1 MDVLGASEPFT
12 ATWFDALTT
21 LEFKRAVLPSWSY
34 SSAYGIVWLDEAS
47 LSPTDSGAD
56 TVIHGR
62 DEFPPER
69 QLRELHEHSLAHRAA
84 GRDIS
89 ALSFFLGGKTK
100 FWTLEKLD
108 AVRSY
113 ACLKDRIE
121 RGRHFL
127 DLLHLHHAIGAI
139 EEDEVQYIHHQ
150 PLFICR
156 GGDFSL
162 SYGDLGV
169 LAGEKWLSNQVIDF
183 HIFSVLQFSAPGTV
197 ILDAGFSTV
206 LRGAYD
212 NQITESTATAKRP
225 YGHVLTSAASQGIR
239 LVGFA
244 HYTPSHWESVLL
256 DLPASTI
263 SYGCSLGYSMPT
275 DLQSALEWWLG
286 GASLQQGSLLDAPY
300 QGATSGSCGVVA
312 VNTLLR
318 GVQLAQGLEPCDPWT
333 QETAAAHRSMWFLG
347 ALKVLSNL
355 PMHTPA
361 AASDIVMAKTPPV
374 PAWRPSEPTAAPS
387 SPNSSLPDLRSP
399 TYAARRARPDR
410 SITPHSAKNVPNQS
424 PTSTISSTTEFSIT
438 SSPIASAPKE
448 QHKSKHPSPSRASRT
463 PIKKLLLASFEDM
476 EEAVQACVKFAKADG
491 FTLHRDSSRKKSV
504 GGQQVTFTKRL
515 RCASWDGARLRLD
528 SEVDPANQRSS
539 SKPVEKAD
547 CKTSRCK
554 ARMNIRLSAAKNNWN
569 VSSIDWNHNH
579 APHFDPSTTDPDA
592 NKTTEAERTIV
603 AALASGSAR
612 LDRAAIRDVLR
623 SVVPGSKMTTI
634 QITNVVTA
642 ERKKR
647 RETLNTYGGD
657 VASLLSWLAKEKVKD
672 ARFTYSF
679 HCHPQTGALQRLFMS
694 SPVMIDALGQF
705 GDVLIADVAQGRNVY
720 NMPLNVFSVIDGC
733 GKTRNIGY
741 AVQDREDHAS
751 HAWVLHALLRT
762 TGKKPSVI
770 ISDQDAAFIS
780 AVREVLPTS
789 HHVLCLYHL
798 WQNIV
803 KQLKGKLRGQWV
815 SFAQS
820 FWRVYKAPS
829 PNAFEARWRDLLESY
844 PRARTYLETYQYKN
858 RRSWAAAWVRTRFTA
873 DTRTTGRVESE
884 NGLSKLLSDR
894 KSTLSDLFSRLL
906 LRAEDQMAKSIKVSA
921 YLHKK
926 PTPTEVLFQVVIDTC
941 RDQCHVWA
949 VRRIVGE
956 MEEGVMYSAVA
967 VSMPPVPVSV
977 PNIPAS
983 APNQTSAF
991 ASGPGHPQ
999 QHDEHMDDEEENVG
1013 DEVNGKEEEEE
1024 EVGYNPTQDLED
1036 DLLAEAHENGE
1047 EGTIE
1052 EENTTTGIPVDIDGV
1067 ELDGGYLVELV
1078 TSSGHEVVRAY
1089 RVTHFKAT
1097 NPRIVLVTK
1106 DGLQFCTCSESTAS
1120 GVPCRHSWATIAR
1133 GEWFHMADV
1142 NARWLRKGHSP
1153 MDPVQVNTSQF
1164 EIPEPVLAHNGS
1176 CRTGLDTAADALSPA
1191 PDATLPHAQ
1200 VYHQALT
1207 IMRPVMNSITTPA
1220 GLRQFEQMVD
1230 EFM

>member
-387 SPNSSLPDLRSP
+387 SPNSS
-399 TYAARRARPDR
+399 
-410 SITPHSAKNVPNQS
+410 
-424 PTSTISSTTEFSIT
+424 
-438 SSPIASAPKE
+438 
-448 QHKSKHPSPSRASRT
+448 
-463 PIKKLLLASFEDM
+463 
-476 EEAVQACVKFAKADG
+476 
-491 FTLHRDSSRKKSV
+491 
-504 GGQQVTFTKRL
+504 
-515 RCASWDGARLRLD
+515 
-528 SEVDPANQRSS
+528 
-539 SKPVEKAD
+539 
-547 CKTSRCK
+547 
-554 ARMNIRLSAAKNNWN
+554 
-569 VSSIDWNHNH
+569 
-579 APHFDPSTTDPDA
+579 
-592 NKTTEAERTIV
+592 
-603 AALASGSAR
+603 
-612 LDRAAIRDVLR
+612 
-623 SVVPGSKMTTI
+623 
-634 QITNVVTA
+634 
-642 ERKKR
+642 
-647 RETLNTYGGD
+647 
-657 VASLLSWLAKEKVKD
+657 
-672 ARFTYSF
+672 
-679 HCHPQTGALQRLFMS
+679 TGALQRLFMS